1 MASPPTPSFVVVIP
15 AYNEAMTIRDIAL
28 RVCRFADLVVVV
40 DDGSQDGTVQALQ
53 GLPITILSNA
63 SNVGKG
69 ESLRR
74 GARYALDKGVDVVI
88 TLDGDGQHR
97 PEDIPLL
104 LDARAV
110 RPEAIVI
117 AARLRDRRAAPALR
131 RFANGFADFWIS
143 WAAGHPVRDS
153 QSGFR
158 LYPAAVF
165 RSSAATTRG
174 FTFESE
180 ILIDA
185 SRAGIYTVSV
195 PIDTIYNKQS
205 RPSHYRPTA
214 DTLRIVRMVAWK
226 LLCRGLYPVG
236 LARSLG
242 LLGSARH

>member
-1 MASPPTPSFVVVIP
+1 MTSKSAPHFAVVIP
-15 AYNEAMTIRDIAL
+15 AYNEAKTIRDIAL
-28 RVCRFADLVVVV
+28 RVCRFADLVVIV

-53 GLPITILSNA
+53 GLPIAILSNG
-63 SNVGKG
+63 SNAGKG

-74 GARYALDKGVDVVI
+74 GACYALDKGVDFVI
-88 TLDGDGQHR
+88 TLDGDGQHC

-104 LDARAV
+104 LNAQSAH
-110 RPEAIVI
+110 PEAIVI

-143 WAAGHPVRDS
+143 WAAGHRVRDS

-165 RSSAATTRG
+165 RGSATTTSG
-174 FTFESE
+174 FAFESE

-185 SRAGIYTVSV
+185 SRAGVYTVSV

-205 RPSHYRPTA
+205 RPSHYRPAT

-242 LLGSARH
+242 LFGRAEH